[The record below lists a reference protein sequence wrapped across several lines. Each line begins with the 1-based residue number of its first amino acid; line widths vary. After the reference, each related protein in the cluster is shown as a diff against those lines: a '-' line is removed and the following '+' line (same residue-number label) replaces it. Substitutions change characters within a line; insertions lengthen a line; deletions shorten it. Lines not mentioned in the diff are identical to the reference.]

1 MVEVMTAAIAA
12 ARHRI
17 AAWRA
22 DPVLFVREA
31 FAVEPD
37 AWQAVVLRAFNTNA
51 RQAMKAC
58 KGPGK
63 SAVLAWLAWLYLATR
78 PHPKVVCTS
87 ITGDNLA
94 DGLWTE
100 MAKWQNKSPF
110 LLAAFQWSKTRIVA
124 RDHPETWW
132 ASARTW
138 AKGADA
144 TQQAD
149 ALAGIHSDYVL
160 FIIDEAGGV
169 PDAVA
174 AAAEAGLANVIDPT
188 KQEAHL
194 LIAGNPTMLEGPLH
208 RACTSERHLWHVTE
222 ITSDPDDPNRTP
234 RVSVQWA
241 REQIEKF
248 GKDNP
253 WVLVNVFGRF
263 PPSSL
268 NALLGPDEVSAA
280 MRRCLPEEAYDWAAK
295 VLGVDVARFGDDR
308 TVLAP
313 RQGLVA
319 FQMAEMRGARST
331 EVAARAAKAED
342 EWGADA
348 VMVDGTGGYG
358 AGVIDNLVAGGR
370 SPIEVQFGGK
380 ADDSRFANKRTEMW
394 WDMAEWVKRGGC
406 LPNDPELVRELTAPT
421 YTFVGGKLAL
431 EPKDQIKARL
441 GFSPDKADALACTFA
456 VAVQP
461 RPRDRNGRPVAHQV
475 GRYITESD
483 DE

>member
-1 MVEVMTAAIAA
+1 MTTDAVVAAQ
-12 ARHRI
+12 RRI
-17 AAWRA
+17 AVWKA
-22 DPVLFVREA
+22 DPVAFVREQ
-31 FAVEPD
+31 FQVEPD
-37 AWQAVVLRAFNTNA
+37 AWQLVVLRAFNTNP

-63 SAVLAWLAWLYLATR
+63 SAVLAWLVWLFLSTR

-100 MAKWQNKSPF
+100 LAKWQNKSPF
-110 LLAAFQWSKTRIVA
+110 LLAAFQWAKTRIVA
-124 RDHPETWW
+124 KDHPNTWW
-132 ASARTW
+132 ASARSW

-149 ALAGIHSDYVL
+149 ALAGIHSDNVL
-160 FIIDEAGGV
+160 FVIDEAGGV

-174 AAAEAGLANVIDPT
+174 AAAEAGLANVIDPNV
-188 KQEAHL
+188 QEAHL
-194 LIAGNPTMLEGPLH
+194 LLAGNPTMLEGPLH

-234 RVSVQWA
+234 RVSIKWA

-253 WVLVNVFGRF
+253 WVLVNVFGKF

-268 NALLGPDEVSAA
+268 NALLGPDEVSVA
-280 MRRCLPEEAYDWAAK
+280 MKRHLPIDAYDWAAK
-295 VLGVDVARFGDDR
+295 VIGVDVARFGDDR
-308 TVLAP
+308 TTLAP

-319 FQMAEMRGARST
+319 FQLIEMRGARST
-331 EVAARAAKAED
+331 EVAARVAKAED
-342 EWGADA
+342 DWQADG
-348 VMVDGTGGYG
+348 VCVDGTGGYG
-358 AGVIDNLVAGGR
+358 AGVIDNLVAAGR
-370 SPIEVQFGGK
+370 TPFEVQFGG
-380 ADDSRFANKRTEMW
+380 APDDKRFANKRTEMW
-394 WDMAEWVKRGGC
+394 WDMAQWVKKGGC
-406 LPNDPELVRELTAPT
+406 LPNDPELLRELTAPT

-441 GFSPDKADALACTFA
+441 GFSPDKADGLACTFA
-456 VAVQP
+456 VAIQP
-461 RPRDRNGRPVAHQV
+461 RPRDLTGRQMPNGT
-475 GRYITESD
+475 GRTVTSD
-483 DE
+483 DPYADA